1 MQDWASV
8 FNTSLWS
15 FPWCPLIIWFNL
27 LKCLQLLIWSNLFQK
42 NSHASENYYIHPTPL
57 WGLVFK
63 NLCSKVVHQSID
75 CNSQIGHNSVKMKY
89 FEIWFFFFF
98 FWQNRDGF
106 APINI
111 IALWTL
117 WTDHVKSQHLCPT
130 KQAFYLFCKRVIN
143 HGANTNSN
151 YFQIVS
157 WVDIRPSILCT

>member
-1 MQDWASV
+1 MNNSNAPNSAKKSRFTTNRKQILKCRWDHARLGISI

-89 FEIWFFFFF
+89 FEISFFFFF
-98 FWQNRDGF
+98 GRIGMV
-106 APINI
+106 
-111 IALWTL
+111 LL
-117 WTDHVKSQHLCPT
+117 L
-130 KQAFYLFCKRVIN
+130 L
-143 HGANTNSN
+143 
-151 YFQIVS
+151 
-157 WVDIRPSILCT
+157 IL